1 MPLVLPN
8 QGEGILLKNTLKGG
22 LEGDPA
28 WNVGLYIN
36 NYTPVQ
42 TSVNAD
48 FTEATFPGYAQEA
61 IDPSLWT
68 SPTIISNRASMT
80 ANSGDPYEF
89 TNSGSSQTIYGY
101 FIYDTTSSL
110 IIGAEKFA
118 TSRTINTGDTLEVTV
133 NWTGGTQT

>member
-8 QGEGILLKNTLKGG
+8 QGEGILLSNTLKGG

-28 WNVGLYIN
+28 WDIGLYKN
-36 NYTPVQ
+36 DYTPVQ
-42 TSVNAD
+42 GSVNSD
-48 FTEATFPGYAQEA
+48 FTEADFTGYARQG

-89 TNSGSSQTIYGY
+89 TNTGSSQTIYGY
-101 FIYDTTSSL
+101 FIFDTTSSL
-110 IIGAEKFA
+110 IIAAEKFG
-118 TSRTINTGDTLEVTV
+118 TSRTLATGDKLEVTV